1 MHTSCLKFFRHI
13 RESWKEKTM
22 PELTHWSLK
31 DLLPEPVDQ
40 AVEAQLVTLDACVS
54 DLEAMRVSMTPTISA
69 EAFAKILATL
79 ESINAVTRR
88 LQAYSFLWFAED
100 TQNEAALNLRDRLD
114 RSLVDLG
121 NRTLFFEIWFKD
133 LPEDAAARLI
143 AGSGDMKYALESIRR
158 FKPYTLSEV
167 EEKLINLKDVNG
179 IDALVNLYEMIT
191 NHFTFT
197 LELEGEKKTLTRDQL
212 TGYFFNASADV
223 RRLAY
228 QELNRVYADNST
240 ILAQIYSHR
249 VRDWHAEGVELRSYA
264 SPISA
269 RNVGNDLPDQVVDTL
284 LSVCRK
290 NAPIFQ
296 RYFRLKA
303 GWLGLGKLRRYDIYA
318 PLAESD
324 KKYDFAQAKEMVLD
338 SFREFSPQVAG
349 LAGRVFDENHLDSQA
364 RPGKRGGAFCYAALP
379 GLTPWVLV
387 NYDGRPRDV
396 ATLAHELGH
405 AVHAMLAGGHS
416 VMTFHASL
424 PLAETASVFAEMQL
438 TQRLLSQE
446 QDHAVRRDM
455 LAHAVDDAYVT
466 VLRQAYFTLFERE
479 AHRMIVEGKSFDEVA
494 AAYMSNLVEQFG
506 DSVEL
511 SDEFKWEW
519 LSIPHIYNDPF
530 YTYAYSFGQLLV
542 LALYRQYRLEGA
554 AFIPRYLKIL
564 AHGGSEA
571 PAKILQEARLEID
584 KAAFWQGGFDVLN
597 DMITEL
603 SNSA

>member
-1 MHTSCLKFFRHI
+1 MSFSATLA
-13 RESWKEKTM
+13 
-22 PELTHWSLK
+22 HWSLR
-31 DLLPEPVDQ
+31 DLLPEPVEQ
-40 AVEAQLVTLDACVS
+40 AVEAHLRTLEGCVS
-54 DLEAMRVSMTPTISA
+54 ELEAMRPWMIPEISE
-69 EAFAKILATL
+69 EAFVKILATL
-79 ESINAVTRR
+79 ETINSLMAR

-114 RSLVDLG
+114 CSLVDLG
-121 NRTLFFEIWFKD
+121 NRVLFFDLWFKD
-133 LPEDAAARLI
+133 LPEQAAARLI
-143 AGSGDMKYALESIRR
+143 AQSGDMQYSLKSIRR

-179 IDALVNLYEMIT
+179 IEALVKLYEMIT
-191 NHFTFT
+191 NHFSFG
-197 LELEGEKKTLTRDQL
+197 LEVDGEKKSLNHDQL
-212 TGYFFNASADV
+212 SSYFFNASADV
-223 RRLAY
+223 RRAAY
-228 QELNRVYADNST
+228 QELYRVYGDNLA

-264 SPISA
+264 SPIAA
-269 RNVGNDLPDQVVDTL
+269 RNVSNDLPDEVVDTL

-290 NAPIFQ
+290 NADIFQ

-303 GWLGLGKLRRYDIYA
+303 GWLGMEKLRRYDIYA
-318 PLAESD
+318 PLTESD
-324 KKYDFAQAKEMVLD
+324 KHYDFAQAAELVLD

-349 LAGRVFDENHLDSQA
+349 LAMQVFDEDHLDSQT

-405 AVHAMLAGGHS
+405 AVHGMLSAGHS
-416 VMTFHASL
+416 VMTYQPSL

-438 TQRLLSQE
+438 TQRLLRQE
-446 QDHAVRRDM
+446 KDTSVRRDL
-455 LAHAVDDAYVT
+455 LAHAIDDAYIT
-466 VLRQAYFTLFERE
+466 VLRQSYFTIFERE
-479 AHRMIVEGKSFDEVA
+479 AHRMIVEGKSFEQVA

-511 SDEFKWEW
+511 ADEFKWEW
-519 LSIPHIYNDPF
+519 ICIPHIYNTPF

-542 LALYRQYRLEGA
+542 LALYQQYRLEGA

-564 AHGGSEA
+564 SYGGSEE
-571 PAKILQEARLEID
+571 PAKILREAGLEID
-584 KAAFWQGGFDVLN
+584 TAAFWQGGFDVIA
-597 DMITEL
+597 DMIKEL
-603 SNSA
+603 ADLAQGVSA